1 MPVLISLLRGVNVG
15 GKHMVPMAA
24 LRESYAALGMTGI
37 ATFLQS
43 GNVVFRAPRVL
54 APKRFEDAIEE
65 RFGFRVPVILRTAA
79 EMRDVVARNPFPNDT
94 DPAKLLVVFLAADP
108 GEEGRRRAVEVAVP
122 VPEDLRVSGRE
133 LFIHFVNG
141 LARPKLS
148 TAALDRALGAPGT
161 GRNWNTVRK
170 LAEMATALE
179 ATSAAA
185 R

>member
-1 MPVLISLLRGVNVG
+1 MPVLISLLRGINVG
-15 GKHMVPMAA
+15 GKHMVSMAG
-24 LRESYAALGMTGI
+24 LRELYSELGMTDV
-37 ATFLQS
+37 ATLLQS
-43 GNVVFRAPRVL
+43 GNVVCRAPRVP

-79 EMRDVVARNPFPNDT
+79 EMRDVVTRNPFAHDT
-94 DPAKLLVVFLAADP
+94 DPAKLLVLFLAADP
-108 GEEGRRRAVEVAVP
+108 GDEARRRAVDVAAS

-148 TAALDRALGAPGT
+148 TAALDRALGTPGT

-170 LAEMATALE
+170 LAEMATALDC
-179 ATSAAA
+179 
-185 R
+185 